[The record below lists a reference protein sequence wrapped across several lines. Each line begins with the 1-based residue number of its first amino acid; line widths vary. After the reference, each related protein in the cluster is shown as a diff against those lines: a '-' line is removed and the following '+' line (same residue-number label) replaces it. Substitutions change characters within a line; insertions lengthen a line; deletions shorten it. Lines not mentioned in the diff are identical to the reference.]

1 MKFKILEEI
10 VNFYVDS
17 SDFNGISYWRLKE
30 IFGIGE
36 KETNYDPILV
46 ELISEG
52 KISVNYTLNP
62 HIKQF
67 KDFSIESQ

>member
-1 MKFKILEEI
+1 MKFKILEET
-10 VNFYVDS
+10 VNFYVES
-17 SDFNGISYWRLKE
+17 SDWRLKE